1 MQQWCYIATQA
12 FLFCEMIMI
21 HKDHIVKLALLSLPN
36 RDMTI
41 CLSKKKRNMTKSGVI
56 KGYSLTST
64 PEYPRRV
71 EIERLVSFVVEY
83 DVILRLQIS

>member
-1 MQQWCYIATQA
+1 
-12 FLFCEMIMI
+12 MI
-21 HKDHIVKLALLSLPN
+21 HKDYIVKLALLSLPN

-41 CLSKKKRNMTKSGVI
+41 CLSKKKNMMKSGVI